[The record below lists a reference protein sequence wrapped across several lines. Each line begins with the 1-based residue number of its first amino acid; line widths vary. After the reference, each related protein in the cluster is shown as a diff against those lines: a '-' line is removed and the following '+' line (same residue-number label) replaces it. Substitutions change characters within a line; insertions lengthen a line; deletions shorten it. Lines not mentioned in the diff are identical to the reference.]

1 MSMENE
7 KIFNIFKNL
16 SPTKKKETLQNRLQ
30 KMKPVPSP
38 FIPCA
43 AISKR
48 EHISKEQ
55 FKRDLKV
62 LDGKRKRKPLEQ
74 MEKRKKVHVMD
85 EETILSP
92 IPSEKDVE
100 CDFDIAPLESESLIV
115 TQDLS
120 QLEIDFSIK
129 SNQLLEK
136 EKEIEDEKNRLMN
149 LSQSLLER
157 ENFFSQKNAD
167 LKELMLHFN
176 GELNRLEKDV
186 ERRNHDSLRGNLT
199 MMIGH

>member
-1 MSMENE
+1 
-7 KIFNIFKNL
+7 
-16 SPTKKKETLQNRLQ
+16 
-30 KMKPVPSP
+30 
-38 FIPCA
+38 
-43 AISKR
+43 
-48 EHISKEQ
+48 
-55 FKRDLKV
+55 
-62 LDGKRKRKPLEQ
+62 
-74 MEKRKKVHVMD
+74 
-85 EETILSP
+85 
-92 IPSEKDVE
+92 
-100 CDFDIAPLESESLIV
+100 
-115 TQDLS
+115 
-120 QLEIDFSIK
+120 
-129 SNQLLEK
+129 LEK